1 MTFAGKARITTTTRP
16 FFGLADKGRK
26 TSRGHKW
33 VRFLVANKSLFWM
46 TNNLSSEIQVEFSL
60 DFIIVSSFNKLV
72 AKILSYSEH
81 NPFMPKYMGMR
92 LRFKEQR
99 PSFHTADH
107 GKVQARLLL
116 KKFSSSERPS
126 SICGS
131 SGRSAAVRCLAS
143 AIAKDGRKSWMR
155 STPIMHWCCQRMS
168 NSSLLLRSYYV
179 PLRSLCS
186 SLN

>member
-1 MTFAGKARITTTTRP
+1 
-16 FFGLADKGRK
+16 
-26 TSRGHKW
+26 
-33 VRFLVANKSLFWM
+33 
-46 TNNLSSEIQVEFSL
+46 
-60 DFIIVSSFNKLV
+60 
-72 AKILSYSEH
+72 
-81 NPFMPKYMGMR
+81 MPKYMGMR

-107 GKVQARLLL
+107 GKVQARLLLL

-155 STPIMHWCCQRMS
+155 STPIMH
-168 NSSLLLRSYYV
+168 
-179 PLRSLCS
+179 
-186 SLN
+186 

>member
-1 MTFAGKARITTTTRP
+1 
-16 FFGLADKGRK
+16 
-26 TSRGHKW
+26 
-33 VRFLVANKSLFWM
+33 
-46 TNNLSSEIQVEFSL
+46 
-60 DFIIVSSFNKLV
+60 
-72 AKILSYSEH
+72 
-81 NPFMPKYMGMR
+81 MPKYMGMK

-107 GKVQARLLL
+107 GKVQARLLLL

-168 NSSLLLRSYYV
+168 NSSLLLRSYYILLWINDFSYHRNTAKCTFLKV
-179 PLRSLCS
+179 STLRCKNLPKFTKREKLHDYWILGWRKHPAVKVYRLYSLIGLPLHFL
-186 SLN
+186 